1 MFEDYFCAYCTLVIT
16 NHPSQADFSLYQ
28 KEKRQTF
35 RSDVLI
41 PMLLHGGRASFFFSE
56 YCRDDCLLFHVH
68 AGGRAR
74 MALERNDLLAG
85 QQLVGRQADDAL
97 PLPCRLQFQ
106 IVRRDLLSCQSLSA
120 VLFFSCLSPAVPL

>member
-1 MFEDYFCAYCTLVIT
+1 
-16 NHPSQADFSLYQ
+16 
-28 KEKRQTF
+28 
-35 RSDVLI
+35 
-41 PMLLHGGRASFFFSE
+41 
-56 YCRDDCLLFHVH
+56 
-68 AGGRAR
+68 

-97 PLPCRLQFQ
+97 PLPCRLQLQ